1 LNLDLARR
9 LNSSRF
15 NNFHLFPRLN
25 ESFSNK
31 PLQKPFSNPLNIG
44 YVLQWHLSHQKTL
57 QSNLKRKPLFI
68 LGIPKQ
74 SSTTRWIN
82 SPSNGYYLPTILHIQ
97 SMQGVRLER
106 RELDWCRKLWSLF
119 VCLWFLK
126 IRVQSLFDLKKY
138 LGLEFSKF
146 AIYKENKTKWHLGNF

>member
-1 LNLDLARR
+1 MNPSPINHYKSLSPIPWILAMCCNDTCHTKKLFNLIWRENPCLF
-9 LNSSRF
+9 LEF
-15 NNFHLFPRLN
+15 PNNLQPLD
-25 ESFSNK
+25 ES
-31 PLQKPFSNPLNIG
+31 
-44 YVLQWHLSHQKTL
+44 
-57 QSNLKRKPLFI
+57 
-68 LGIPKQ
+68 
-74 SSTTRWIN
+74 N
-82 SPSNGYYLPTILHIQ
+82 SPSNGYYLPTILRIQ